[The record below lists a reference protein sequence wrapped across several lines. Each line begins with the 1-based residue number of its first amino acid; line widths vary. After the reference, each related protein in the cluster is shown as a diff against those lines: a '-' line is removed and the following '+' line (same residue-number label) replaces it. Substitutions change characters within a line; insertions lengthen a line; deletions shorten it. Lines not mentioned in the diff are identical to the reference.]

1 MISICYDGEK
11 KSDLETL
18 TRAVLDYVREEKKV
32 LGGKKKFWET
42 FRKPKLLG
50 SWGSTV
56 ARLKLKG
63 IDGRAPPGAEPAA

>member
-32 LGGKKKFWET
+32 LGGKKKFWEA

-50 SWGSTV
+50 S
-56 ARLKLKG
+56 
-63 IDGRAPPGAEPAA
+63 